1 MTEVESAEA
10 RIRETRQRLFAT
22 LGEVQARMRPSAL
35 AQDAVE
41 SAAQGVASVARRG
54 AEAVRRRPVALAA
67 VAGTIGLVMARGWI
81 ADIVRNHRLKG
92 YETGKAPDRSKAKPS
107 RGAKKGRAT

>member
-10 RIRETRQRLFAT
+10 RITEARQRLFAT

-41 SAAQGVASVARRG
+41 SAAQGVASVARKG
-54 AEAVRRRPVALAA
+54 AEAVRKRPVALAA

-81 ADIVRNHRLKG
+81 ADIVRNRRRKG
-92 YETGKAPDRSKAKPS
+92 HETGEAPDRSKAKPS
-107 RGAKKGRAT
+107 PGAKKGRAT